1 MRRRSF
7 LATLLPAL
15 GGLMGASAAG
25 ELLARAAQSHAMT
38 PALETGAAHNNA
50 VFRFAAL
57 GDTGTGGE
65 GQWEVARRMTELHDA
80 RPFGTV
86 LLLGDNLYPDG
97 DPAGFR
103 EKFERP
109 YAELLRRGVRFHAV
123 LGNHDVKGGR
133 SAQINYD
140 GFNMGGR
147 SYYSFAEAG
156 GMVEFFALDSNAMG
170 LGQTA
175 WLDGALAASKATWK
189 IAFLHHPPYSSGM
202 KHGSS
207 TALRSVV
214 EPLFVRHGVAAV
226 FSGHDHVYERI
237 KRQGGVQYFVSGA
250 GGQLRR
256 GGLDRSSPLF
266 EAGDDQVNSFISAE
280 VTPDSFRFRA
290 VGADGRT
297 LDEGSL
303 ALVRPSVE
311 TKIIRDAKEAASEGC
326 PFWML

>member
-25 ELLARAAQSHAMT
+25 ELLVRAAQSAT
-38 PALETGAAHNNA
+38 AAPARQAGAARPA
-50 VFRFAAL
+50 AFRFATL

-65 GQWEVARRMTELHDA
+65 GQWAIASRMAELHAASTFD
-80 RPFGTV
+80 TV
-86 LLLGDNLYPDG
+86 LLLGDNIYPDG
-97 DPAGFR
+97 DPAGLQ

-109 YAELLRRGVRFHAV
+109 YAELLRRGVRFRAV
-123 LGNHDVKGGR
+123 LGNHDVKSGR
-133 SAQINYD
+133 SAQINYAP
-140 GFNMGGR
+140 FNMGGR
-147 SYYSFAEAG
+147 AYYSFAEAG
-156 GMVEFFALDSNAMG
+156 GLVEFFALDSNAVDEA
-170 LGQTA
+170 QTA
-175 WLDGALAASKATWK
+175 WLEGALAASKAPWK

-202 KHGSS
+202 KHGSN
-207 TALRSVV
+207 TGLRSAL
-214 EPLFVRHGVAAV
+214 EPVFVRHGVAAV
-226 FSGHDHVYERI
+226 FSGHDHVYERV
-237 KRQGGVQYFVSGA
+237 RPQRGVQYFVSGA

-280 VTPDSFRFRA
+280 VTAERLRFRA

-311 TKIIRDAKEAASEGC
+311 TK
-326 PFWML
+326 